1 MYEYRAKV
9 EKIVDGDTMDLSI
22 DLGFDI
28 HYASRVRLKGIDTP
42 ESRTRNLEEK
52 KLGLAAKARV
62 VEFCPVGSTV
72 TLKTSKDGKGKFG
85 RILGEI
91 WINANTGEGINVN
104 QTLIDEGHAR
114 WYMGGSKDEMGEWT
128 VDADCSHNCNGKKMT
143 RGRKCDGTWT
153 RWTHDGYVAHDVDV

>member
-9 EKIVDGDTMDLSI
+9 EKVVDGDTMDLSI

-91 WINANTGEGINVN
+91 IVDSVSLNK
-104 QTLIDEGHAR
+104 TLVLEGHAVE
-114 WYMGGSKDEMGEWT
+114 YFG
-128 VDADCSHNCNGKKMT
+128 GKKSKKVFAEDIPA
-143 RGRKCDGTWT
+143 GPL
-153 RWTHDGYVAHDVDV
+153 